1 MGRCSLD
8 LCRTQKESLRQ
19 RKSQQ
24 NTFFKRQSTSETKM
38 HILSFGQEP
47 YRCLH
52 CLLMELEGIW
62 LVLLKPPKQFKT
74 FHSNLYFQK
83 SWLSH
88 SNIIHR
94 PLMSSFLLKIFSF
107 YQTTPANRITA
118 QKEAYIYLWTTVQPR
133 RTPLIFTLSLAWTF
147 RPRRKKTVSEWNFT
161 HYNYGLCWGTG
172 SLFLK
177 TGTATLSNTSKV
189 PSNFIIFERRQLTP
203 KQATNGNKENKYF
216 TFWGELSL

>member
-1 MGRCSLD
+1 MSSAAVTWYKGLQLLILALWMGRCSLD

-83 SWLSH
+83 SWLSQ

-94 PLMSSFLLKIFSF
+94 PLMSSFLLKIF
-107 YQTTPANRITA
+107 
-118 QKEAYIYLWTTVQPR
+118 YINYTR
-133 RTPLIFTLSLAWTF
+133 KSHHRT
-147 RPRRKKTVSEWNFT
+147 E
-161 HYNYGLCWGTG
+161 G
-172 SLFLK
+172 SIHLLMDNSSAEEDAINIH
-177 TGTATLSNTSKV
+177 TV
-189 PSNFIIFERRQLTP
+189 PSMN
-203 KQATNGNKENKYF
+203 
-216 TFWGELSL
+216 LSPT